1 MRKKDLK
8 IFINLGKTVKS
19 LREEKGLSLNELS
32 EKSGINIRYLKTIEQ
47 GNATGVS
54 IQKVICIAESLGL
67 KPHYLLEIIQ
77 NL

>member
-32 EKSGINIRYLKTIEQ
+32 EKSGININYLKVIEQ
-47 GNATGVS
+47 GNATG
-54 IQKVICIAESLGL
+54 ITITKIIRLAESFDI
-67 KPHYLLEIIQ
+67 KPHSLLDKIK
-77 NL
+77 